1 MKKRWI
7 LQPKTLRSLFQ
18 LLTVFTIV
26 LTVVLANAL
35 IYALAYEKSWYGYTE
50 ERPTHQIGT
59 GTETVFQDIAEGTE
73 IRILFCTGESALA
86 EDALCYS
93 VLDTAKQLSE
103 KYDYIS
109 VDFTNIYTD
118 PASVERFRGPDGV
131 DGIFES
137 TVIVESNLA
146 QDSYVTQ
153 DLTGF
158 FRYDNAGSGQPIAYV
173 GEQMFA
179 YLIGSLINPKEAT
192 VYFTTQHGESSTL
205 ALGNL
210 FGLGGYTVKTID
222 LALEDI
228 PEDAT
233 MIVISN
239 PAYDFSKAAPGSG
252 INAEIEKLERY
263 LAEGGNLT
271 VFLDGPNANL
281 PNLEAFLAEWGVICE
296 DAILRDFS
304 TSLTPDGYS
313 LAAQY
318 GTSAHA
324 ALMSARTAPFDSFG
338 SVATSSARILHRAVE
353 GVTVEDILL
362 VTAESEHDGNIVSEY
377 GEYPVATLSSKGE
390 GQLLLFSGV
399 HFADSGYIYSNKY
412 SNADVLYAAIE
423 LMDEKAP
430 GMPIGCTELSYLTTA
445 IEGLTMGQARTFL
458 IVGSVVIPLLV
469 LGAAVAVGLR
479 RKFR

>member
-1 MKKRWI
+1 MRKKQF
-7 LQPKTLRSLFQ
+7 LQPKTLRMLFQ
-18 LLTVFTIV
+18 LLTVFTVV

-35 IYALAYEKSWYGYTE
+35 IYALAYENSWYGYTE
-50 ERPTHQIGT
+50 ERPVHRIGS
-59 GTETVFQDIAEGTE
+59 GTEAVFAEVAEGTE
-73 IRILFCTGESALA
+73 IRILFCMGESVLA
-86 EDALCYS
+86 EDAICYS
-93 VLDTAKQLSE
+93 VLDTARQLEE

-118 PASVERFRGPDGV
+118 PASVERFRGPDGTN
-131 DGIFES
+131 GIFES

-146 QDSYVTQ
+146 EDSYITQ
-153 DLTGF
+153 DITGF
-158 FRYDNAGSGQPIAYV
+158 FRYGNAGSNQPIAYV
-173 GEQMFA
+173 GEQMFS

-222 LALEDI
+222 LTLEDI

-233 MIVISN
+233 MLVISD
-239 PAYDFSKAAPGSG
+239 PAYDFSKGAPGSG
-252 INAEIEKLERY
+252 VIAEIEKLERY
-263 LAEGGNLT
+263 LSEGGNLM
-271 VFLDGPNANL
+271 VFLDGPSTNL
-281 PNLEAFLAEWGVICE
+281 PNLEGFLAEWGVTCE
-296 DAILRDFS
+296 DAVLRDFS
-304 TSLTPDGYS
+304 TSLTPDGYT

-324 ALMSARTAPFDSFG
+324 ALMHARTEPYDTFG
-338 SVATSSARILHRAVE
+338 SVAASCARILHREAE
-353 GVTVEDILL
+353 GVSVEDILL
-362 VTAESEHDGNIVSEY
+362 VEAESEHDGRVVSEH

-399 HFADSGYIYSNKY
+399 HFGDSGYIYSNKY
-412 SNADVLYAAIE
+412 SNADLLYAAIE

-445 IEGLTMGQARTFL
+445 LEGLTMGQARTFL

-469 LGAAVAVGLR
+469 LSAAVAVGLR